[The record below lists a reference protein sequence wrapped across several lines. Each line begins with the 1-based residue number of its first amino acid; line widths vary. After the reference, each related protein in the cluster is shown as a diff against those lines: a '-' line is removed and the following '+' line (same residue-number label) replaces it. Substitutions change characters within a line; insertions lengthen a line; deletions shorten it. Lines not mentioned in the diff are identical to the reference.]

1 MVSRVARVV
10 SRRSVDRA
18 RLDQLLQ
25 PRTHPFVETP
35 VGDGTFTIDDG
46 PVRDFRRSVSV
57 EPQTDGTWL
66 ATEIITFK
74 LAIPYFWWFFGIPI
88 RFAFHRPPWKGPAW
102 WMPNDRFDRRA
113 TTVLATLS
121 AVAVLSGYLNTLF
134 SQTATFAAD
143 EFHATNTA
151 QGVTGGIV
159 RVGGLLAL
167 VIAASADRRGR
178 RKVLLW
184 ATGAGCALAAT
195 GALAPSLAWL
205 GASQALARAFATAM
219 LVVITVVAAEEMP
232 AGSRAYALSLLAMA
246 DGLGAGFCVMAL
258 RLADIGERGW
268 RLIYVLPLLGLLL
281 VPGVARRLPETR
293 RFVATHVDAPLRGHG
308 RRLLLLAVSLLLVNL
323 YAGPSSQFFNRF
335 LKHERHY
342 TGGGIALIT
351 ILTST
356 PGAIGLIVGGV
367 LADRRG
373 RRAIAAVS
381 LVAGTALSV
390 GIFYTYHWEMWLVST
405 TGTVVFA
412 ASVAPLAV
420 YGPELFPT
428 SLRGRVNGIIG
439 VAGLAGSAIG
449 LVLAGVLTDH
459 FHRVGPAMALLAVGP
474 ILLAILIIVFYPE
487 TAGEELETL
496 NPEDAPTTIHLGG
509 DWPPQAR

>member
-25 PRTHPFVETP
+25 PRTHPFAEAAA
-35 VGDGTFTIDDG
+35 GGGTFTIDDG
-46 PVRDFRRSVSV
+46 PVRSYRRSVVV
-57 EPQTDGTWL
+57 EAVDGNTWL
-66 ATEIITFK
+66 ATETLTYK
-74 LAIPYFWWFFGIPI
+74 LAIPYFWEFFALPI
-88 RFAFHRPPWKGPAW
+88 WFAFRRPPWKGPAW
-102 WMPNDRFDRRA
+102 WMPTDHFDRRT
-113 TTVLATLS
+113 TTVLATLAAIS
-121 AVAVLSGYLNTLF
+121 VVAGYLNTLF

-143 EFHATNTA
+143 EFHASNTA
-151 QGVTGGIV
+151 QGVAGGVV
-159 RVGGLLAL
+159 RVVGVLAF
-167 VIAASADRRGR
+167 VIAAAADRRGR
-178 RKVLLW
+178 RKVMLW

-205 GASQALARAFATAM
+205 AGSQALARAFATAM
-219 LVVITVVAAEEMP
+219 LVLLLVVAAEEMP

-246 DGLGAGFCVMAL
+246 EALGAGFCVIAL
-258 RLADIGERGW
+258 RLADLGVRGW

-281 VPGVARRLPETR
+281 LPGIARRLPETR
-293 RFVATHVDAPLRGHG
+293 RFAAPHVGAPLRGHG
-308 RRLLLLAVSLLLVNL
+308 RYLLLLAASLLLLTL

-351 ILTST
+351 VLTST
-356 PGAIGLIVGGV
+356 PAAIGLIIGGV

-373 RRAIAAVS
+373 RRAIAIGS
-381 LVAGTALSV
+381 LVAGIVLTVA
-390 GIFYTYHWEMWLVST
+390 IFFTHHWEMWLLSM
-405 TGTVVFA
+405 TGTFVFA
-412 ASVAPLAV
+412 ASGPALAV

-439 VAGLAGSAIG
+439 VAGLTGSAIG

-459 FHRVGPAMALLAVGP
+459 FDRVGPAMAILAIGP
-474 ILLAILIIVFYPE
+474 ILLAVLVIVFYPE
-487 TAGEELETL
+487 TAGQELETL
-496 NPEDAPTTIHLGG
+496 NPEDAPPVVPRTVL
-509 DWPPQAR
+509 